1 MIKIAILASGEGTNA
16 ENMIRYFQKKKTAE
30 VIAVFANKRH
40 VGVYRRVEP
49 LGVQVQYVPNAD
61 FSDGKALRMLQE
73 RKVDF
78 IVLAGFLFKIPDDI
92 LVAYPDRIVNVHPAL
107 LPKHGGKGMYGN
119 KVHAAVIADG
129 DLESGIT
136 IHYIDGNYDEG
147 KTLFQAK
154 CPVLPDDPPETLAQ
168 RVHQLEH
175 TYYPQVV
182 EAVVLGKPLDKLT
195 L

>member
-154 CPVLPDDPPETLAQ
+154 CPVLPDDTPETLAQ

-182 EAVVLGKPLDKLT
+182 EAVVSGKPLDKLT
-195 L
+195 P

>member
-1 MIKIAILASGEGTNA
+1 
-16 ENMIRYFQKKKTAE
+16 MIRYFQKKKTAE

-154 CPVLPDDPPETLAQ
+154 CPVLPDDTPETLAQ

>member
-129 DLESGIT
+129 DLKSGIT

-154 CPVLPDDPPETLAQ
+154 CPVLPDDTPETLAQ

>member
-154 CPVLPDDPPETLAQ
+154 CPVLPDDTPETLAQ

>member
-61 FSDGKALRMLQE
+61 FSDGKALQMLQE

-154 CPVLPDDPPETLAQ
+154 CPVLPDDTPETLAQ

>member
-154 CPVLPDDPPETLAQ
+154 CPVLPDDTPETLAQ

-182 EAVVLGKPLDKLT
+182 EAVVLRKPLDKLT

>member
-30 VIAVFANKRH
+30 VVAVFANKRH

-49 LGVQVQYVPNAD
+49 LGVQAQYVPNAD
-61 FSDGKALRMLQE
+61 FSDGKALQMLQE

-154 CPVLPDDPPETLAQ
+154 CPVLPDDTPETLAQ
-168 RVHQLEH
+168 RIHHLEH

-182 EAVVLGKPLDKLT
+182 EAVVSGKPLDKLT

>member
-40 VGVYRRVEP
+40 VGVYQRVEP

-154 CPVLPDDPPETLAQ
+154 CPVLPDDTPETLAQ

>member
-61 FSDGKALRMLQE
+61 FFDGKALRMLQE

-154 CPVLPDDPPETLAQ
+154 CPVLPDDTPETLAQ